1 MNSWCFNTFS
11 VVVYSIVC
19 MVCYVQCVKCFI
31 MTEILDES
39 SSDEEGGGSGS
50 GSSDDSDSDEGRLY
64 THLLL
69 FQHCGKVCFLVSLS
83 PR

>member
-1 MNSWCFNTFS
+1 
-11 VVVYSIVC
+11 
-19 MVCYVQCVKCFI
+19 